1 MHLIS
6 VRGLPF
12 IRLVQHSSGGRADRF
27 FEQSPTVMTAFRLS
41 PRPWSKVFVLLLCLL
56 ALGSTVS
63 CGQDDTDA
71 LLDAMA
77 IKTGDWVADVGSG
90 DGDYTIPMA
99 ERVGPSG
106 RVFAVDVDPDKLDD
120 LNERLTENKIE
131 HVTSVYSVEANPMLP
146 TNSLDAVLVRNA
158 YHHFTAP
165 ESMLRHIKAALKP
178 GGRLVIE
185 ESIAE
190 NMIGES
196 RAEQVDAHD
205 LGIEYVREELT
216 AAGFTIQKEVNP
228 LLETSWGIYWMIV
241 AARPSS
247 QD

>member
-1 MHLIS
+1 MIAS
-6 VRGLPF
+6 RNV
-12 IRLVQHSSGGRADRF
+12 S
-27 FEQSPTVMTAFRLS
+27 
-41 PRPWSKVFVLLLCLL
+41 RPLSKVLVLLLCFL

-71 LLDAMA
+71 LLNAMA
-77 IKTGDWVADVGSG
+77 IQQGNWVADVGSG

-106 RVFAVDVDPDKLDD
+106 RVFAVDVDPDKLDK
-120 LNERLTENKIE
+120 LNERLVDNDIE
-131 HVTSVYSVEANPMLP
+131 HVTSVYNVENNPMLP
-146 TNSLDAVLVRNA
+146 VNTLDAALVRNA
-158 YHHFTAP
+158 YHHFTAH

-185 ESIAE
+185 ESIDE
-190 NMIGES
+190 DMIGKS

-216 AAGFTIQKEVNP
+216 AAGFTIQEEVNP
-228 LLETSWGIYWMIV
+228 LMETNWGIYWMIV
-241 AARPSS
+241 ATRPES
-247 QD
+247 